1 MRSARAAITL
11 ATAVPCERLLPVSS
25 VAPEKKCSVYD
36 LAGKDRV
43 SRIDAGIDQADGL
56 AGAWRRIQ
64 SVFQFEVCVSLG
76 CPDRGQAPLVLEV
89 VCVAV
94 RSLDRLSLR
103 HVLHLRKAT

>member
-1 MRSARAAITL
+1 ML
-11 ATAVPCERLLPVSS
+11 G
-25 VAPEKKCSVYD
+25 YD

-64 SVFQFEVCVSLG
+64 SVFQLEVCVSLG